1 MKDDARDFRMI
12 ESDRRA
18 GDATAVQQ
26 TRHAAPSRNWAWSH
40 HGESY
45 DWMDSAGSFPLEDLR
60 E

>member
-12 ESDRRA
+12 EAGDSA
-18 GDATAVQQ
+18 GDATAGRQ
-26 TRHAAPSRNWAWSH
+26 TRHAAPSRNWAWAY

-45 DWMDSAGSFPLEDLR
+45 DWMDSAGPFPLEDLP